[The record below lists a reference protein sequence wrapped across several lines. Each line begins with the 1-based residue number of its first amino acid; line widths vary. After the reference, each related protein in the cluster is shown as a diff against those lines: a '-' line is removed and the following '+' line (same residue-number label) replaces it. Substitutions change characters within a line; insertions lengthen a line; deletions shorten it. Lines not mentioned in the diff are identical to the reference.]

1 MFGFVRKFVYNIA
14 KDAVKDFGVSERDV
28 QQRINDLEDS
38 ILSDISNKEW
48 DWKQECKDDIV
59 DEIDSKYEYEWKDS
73 LIDTVRNDFLGD
85 LEQDMNDLRSDCNL
99 EGLQLELES
108 SLDSRLAN
116 IKDSIK
122 DDIKVEVSKDEV
134 ENLVTVE
141 LDKWKF
147 SRRVD

>member
-14 KDAVKDFGVSERDV
+14 KDAVKDFGVSGKDV

-38 ILSDISNKEW
+38 ILGDISNREY
-48 DWKQECKDDIV
+48 DWKEECKSETI
-59 DEIDSKYEYEWKDS
+59 DEIDSRYEYDWKDG
-73 LIDTVRNDFLGD
+73 LLDTVRNEFLGD
-85 LEQDMNDLRSDCNL
+85 IEQGMDDLRSDCNL

-108 SLDSRLAN
+108 ELDSRLAN

-122 DDIKVEVSKDEV
+122 DDIKVEISKDEI